1 MKILVCH
8 NFYQQPGGEDKVF
21 AEETALLEDHGHSVV
36 RYTRHNDDLNTMGK
50 VETLRSLF
58 WNPQTVRELG
68 DVIETERPDVLH
80 CHNTFPLISPSAYAA
95 AKRGKVAVVQTL
107 HNYRMVCPN
116 AQFLRDGKVCT
127 TCATKS
133 FAWPAIR
140 HACYRSSKTASA
152 AIALQQTSRR
162 VFDPK
167 SSRVDRYIALTE
179 FSKKTFVDSGLPG
192 EKIAVKPN
200 FVAKDPGVGSGVG
213 GYAVF
218 VGRLSEEKGIHTLLQ
233 AWRQLPFDLELKIL
247 GDGPLG
253 DQVAAAAQTDQRIKW
268 LGHQPTTAVN
278 AALAE
283 AKFLIMPSIWFET
296 FGLSMIEAYAHGT
309 PVIASNLGAMTE
321 IVKHG
326 NTGFLFEPGQAG
338 ELSAT
343 IKKATD
349 DEALLQAMRQ
359 NARQEFEHHYSADRN
374 YTQLIDVYTDA
385 VTSSSSA
392 NKLEATA

>member
-21 AEETALLEDHGHSVV
+21 AEETALLENHGHSVV
-36 RYTRHNDDLNTMGK
+36 RYTRHNDDLNTIGK
-50 VETLRSLF
+50 VEALRSLF
-58 WNPQTVRELG
+58 WNSQTLRELG
-68 DVIETERPDVLH
+68 EIIDTERPDILH

-95 AKRGKVAVVQTL
+95 ATRGNIAVVQTL

-127 TCATKS
+127 TCATKT

-140 HACYRSSKTASA
+140 HACYRSSKFASA

-162 VFDPK
+162 IFDPK

-179 FSKKTFVDSGLPG
+179 FSKKTFVNSGLPG

-218 VGRLSEEKGIHTLLQ
+218 VGRLSEEKGIRTLLE
-233 AWRQLPFDLELKIL
+233 AWQQLPMNLGLKIL

-253 DQVAAAAQTDQRIKW
+253 DHVAAAAQTDRRINW

-309 PVIASNLGAMTE
+309 PVIASNLGAMAE

-326 NTGFLFEPGQAG
+326 KTGFLFEPRQAG
-338 ELSAT
+338 ELAAT
-343 IKKATD
+343 IERANND
-349 DEALLQAMRQ
+349 GALLQAMRQ
-359 NARQEFEHHYSADRN
+359 NARQEFEQHYSANRN
-374 YTQLIDVYTDA
+374 YKQLISVYTDA
-385 VTSSSSA
+385 LNASSA
-392 NKLEATA
+392 ANELEAAT